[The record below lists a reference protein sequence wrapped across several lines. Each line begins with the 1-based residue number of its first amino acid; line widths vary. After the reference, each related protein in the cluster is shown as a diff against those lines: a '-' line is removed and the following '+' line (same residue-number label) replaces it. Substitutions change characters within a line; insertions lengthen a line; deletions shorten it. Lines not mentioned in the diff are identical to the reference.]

1 MKKLAAIICLSALT
15 TGAFA
20 QGLIS
25 FANQPGSKI
34 TAATGPGGVAADL
47 AAGSPASYYFAL
59 LTSAQAGGPFTFA
72 GVYGTNSAS
81 AGRLQV
87 GTFAVNGWA
96 PGTAMSYEVFGWSK
110 SLGATFNP
118 AWLTGNALHDPADL
132 NVWTTAGFANV
143 SGIATGTAGGGSPI
157 PAPAWNLFGGSGLT
171 GFNLVAVGTVVPE
184 PTSMALAGLG
194 AAALLIFRRR
204 K

>member
-1 MKKLAAIICLSALT
+1 MKKLAAIICLSALA

-20 QGLIS
+20 QGTVS
-25 FANQPGSKI
+25 FANQPGTKI
-34 TAATGPGGVAADL
+34 TASTGAGGASTDL
-47 AAGSPASYYFAL
+47 AAGAPASYYFAL
-59 LTSAQAGGPFTFA
+59 LTQAAAGGPFTFS

-87 GTFAVNGWA
+87 GTFAVDTWA
-96 PGTAMSYEVFGWSK
+96 PGTPRQYEVVGWSK
-110 SLGATFNP
+110 SLGATWNN
-118 AWLTGNALHDPADL
+118 AWLTANNTLAASTDP
-132 NVWTTAGFANV
+132 VWGPGGFAGI
-143 SGIATGTAGGGSPI
+143 SGISTGTAGGGSPI
-157 PAPAWNLFGGSGLT
+157 AAPAWNLFGGSGLT
-171 GFNLVAVGTVVPE
+171 GFNLGAVGVPE